1 MRGMGRGGRGLST
14 GPLFVEIGR
23 VDTVM
28 GTSLAEGGVV
38 AVVHFCRTSVRARP
52 PGTSN
57 GRGKGGGDD

>member
-28 GTSLAEGGVV
+28 GTYLP
-38 AVVHFCRTSVRARP
+38 CR
-52 PGTSN
+52 
-57 GRGKGGGDD
+57 GRGGRGGPFLPYKCSSEAARDVEWAGEGWRR